1 METQT
6 PDLVKQAG
14 TKGARGRKDQGTEAV
29 IKLGVVKERIDNL
42 VKLYNAAA
50 TAKDDF
56 SSAVKAVAEKA
67 GLLSTV
73 VNKFVA
79 ARAGEN
85 FEESK
90 AKAQQLAL
98 VFEEVGE

>member
-1 METQT
+1 MDMQT
-6 PDLVKQAG
+6 PDLADQAG

-29 IKLGVVKERIDNL
+29 IKMEAVKDRIEDL
-42 VKLYNAAA
+42 VGLYNAAA
-50 TAKDDF
+50 QAKEDL

-67 GLLSTV
+67 GLLATV

-85 FEESK
+85 FEEAK
-90 AKAQQLAL
+90 TKAQQLSL